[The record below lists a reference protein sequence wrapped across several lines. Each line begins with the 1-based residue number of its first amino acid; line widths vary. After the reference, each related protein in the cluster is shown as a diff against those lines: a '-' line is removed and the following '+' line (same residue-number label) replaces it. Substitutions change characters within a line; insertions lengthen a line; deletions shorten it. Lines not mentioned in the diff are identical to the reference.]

1 MNEWKEEE
9 LRIIETYHKKGCT
22 YHTIKK
28 YLEEVGYYRSYE
40 SIKKAASK
48 FGLSK
53 RRNPQAPMSVSLPA
67 ESTDTSSGSS
77 DSWTYIRDVQVEPSN
92 KPEEKPYNQPS
103 NKKHRVLVIGDVH
116 APFQHRYYLDFL
128 IETYNQWKC
137 DTVVCIGDEV
147 DFHALSKYPQ
157 DPNGYGAGDELINA
171 ITALRPYYEAFP
183 NVKVV
188 TSNHT
193 ARPLKKAFEAGIPT
207 QFLKDYKTFLD
218 APNGWS
224 WSRQLEIDGVL
235 YHHGEGYSGALG
247 AYKAAMNAMRSTV
260 IGHIHS
266 HAGVTYIQTEFDR
279 LFALNVGCGVD
290 IEAYAFAYGKNCAF
304 KPTLAC
310 GVVIDG
316 KEAYCIPM
324 SGF

>member
-1 MNEWKEEE
+1 MNEWTEEE
-9 LRIIETYHKKGCT
+9 LSIIETYRKQNYT
-22 YHTIKK
+22 YYQIQGLLK
-28 YLEEVGYYRSYE
+28 ERGYIRTYD
-40 SIKKAASK
+40 SIKKVASLR
-48 FGLSK
+48 FGRKVNSGYSEAPAK
-53 RRNPQAPMSVSLPA
+53 VETKATQA
-67 ESTDTSSGSS
+67 TGSFKS
-77 DSWTYIRDVQVEPSN
+77 
-92 KPEEKPYNQPS
+92 
-103 NKKHRVLVIGDVH
+103 HRVLVIGDIH
-116 APFQHRYYLDFL
+116 APFNHRYYLDFL
-128 IETYNQWKC
+128 LDTYRAWQC

-183 NVKVV
+183 DVQVV

-218 APNGWS
+218 APKGWS
-224 WSRQLEIDGVL
+224 WSNVIEIDNVN
-235 YHHGEGYSGALG
+235 YIHGEGYSGALG
-247 AYKAAMNAMRSTV
+247 HHKAAMNSMRSTV

-266 HAGVTYIQTEFDR
+266 HGGVTYIQTEFQR
-279 LFALNVGCGVD
+279 IFGLNVGCGVD

-304 KPTLAC
+304 KPTLGC
-310 GVVIDG
+310 GVVLNG
-316 KEAYCIPM
+316 KEAYFIPM

>member
-1 MNEWKEEE
+1 MNEWTQEE
-9 LRIIETYHKKGCT
+9 LNIIETYRQKNYTYYQIQEILKKAGFIRT
-22 YHTIKK
+22 YD
-28 YLEEVGYYRSYE
+28 
-40 SIKKAASK
+40 SIKKVASK
-48 FGLSK
+48 RLGRK
-53 RRNPQAPMSVSLPA
+53 DNIRYTGTPEPIYIDPLP
-67 ESTDTSSGSS
+67 
-77 DSWTYIRDVQVEPSN
+77 
-92 KPEEKPYNQPS
+92 KEKVKDNLYR
-103 NKKHRVLVIGDVH
+103 HRVLVIGDIH
-116 APFQHRYYLDFL
+116 APFNHRYYLDFL
-128 IETYNQWKC
+128 NDTYNTWKC

-183 NVKVV
+183 VVKVV

-207 QFLKDYKTFLD
+207 QFLKDYKQFLD
-218 APNGWS
+218 APDGWS

-310 GVVIDG
+310 GVVLDG

>member
-1 MNEWKEEE
+1 MNEWTEEE
-9 LRIIETYHKKGCT
+9 LRIIETYRNQNYT
-22 YHTIKK
+22 YYQIQGF
-28 YLEEVGYYRSYE
+28 LEEVGFKRSYD
-40 SIKKAASK
+40 SIKKAASLRLGRK
-48 FGLSK
+48 DHS
-53 RRNPQAPMSVSLPA
+53 RNSNQAPQM
-67 ESTDTSSGSS
+67 ESQIQQSKEAVKS
-77 DSWTYIRDVQVEPSN
+77 
-92 KPEEKPYNQPS
+92 
-103 NKKHRVLVIGDVH
+103 HRVLVIGDIH
-116 APFQHRYYLDFL
+116 APFNHRYYLDFL
-128 IETYNQWKC
+128 KETYNKWDC

-171 ITALRPYYEAFP
+171 ITALRPFYEAFP
-183 NVKVV
+183 DVQVV

-207 QFLKDYKTFLD
+207 QFLKDYKSFLD
-218 APNGWS
+218 APKGWS

-266 HAGVTYIQTEFDR
+266 HGGCTYIQTEFDR

-304 KPTLAC
+304 KPTLGC
-310 GVVIDG
+310 GVVLDG
-316 KEAYCIPM
+316 KEAYFIPM

>member
-1 MNEWKEEE
+1 MNEWTEEE
-9 LRIIETYHKKGCT
+9 LNIIETWRSKNYT
-22 YHTIKK
+22 YYQIQEILKN
-28 YLEEVGYYRSYE
+28 EGFVRSYD
-40 SIKKAASK
+40 SIKKVA
-48 FGLSK
+48 
-53 RRNPQAPMSVSLPA
+53 
-67 ESTDTSSGSS
+67 
-77 DSWTYIRDVQVEPSN
+77 SN
-92 KPEEKPYNQPS
+92 KLGRKDAVRNLRTPSQICNDELPSEKVVGKAVEKVKYS
-103 NKKHRVLVIGDVH
+103 KSHRVLVIGDIH

-128 IETYNQWKC
+128 KETYASWSC

-171 ITALRPYYEAFP
+171 ITALRPYYEYFP
-183 NVKVV
+183 EVQVV

-207 QFLKDYKTFLD
+207 QFLKDYKSFLD
-218 APNGWS
+218 APTGWTWQRS
-224 WSRQLEIDGVL
+224 VEIDGVL

-266 HAGVTYIQTEFDR
+266 HGGCTYVQTEFSR
-279 LFALNVGCGVD
+279 IFALNVGCGVD

-304 KPTLAC
+304 KPTLGC
-310 GVVIDG
+310 GVVLEG
-316 KEAYCIPM
+316 KEAYFIPM
-324 SGF
+324 QGF

>member
-1 MNEWKEEE
+1 MNEWTTEE
-9 LRIIETYHKKGCT
+9 LNIIEDHRKRGCN
-22 YHTIKK
+22 YYQIQEI
-28 YLEEVGYYRSYE
+28 LEEAGYVRSYN
-40 SIKKAASK
+40 SIKKIASLR
-48 FGLSK
+48 FGRKDGPRYS
-53 RRNPQAPMSVSLPA
+53 
-67 ESTDTSSGSS
+67 ESFT
-77 DSWTYIRDVQVEPSN
+77 QVEPEIQQS
-92 KPEEKPYNQPS
+92 KQTLKT
-103 NKKHRVLVIGDVH
+103 HRVLVIGDIH
-116 APFQHRYYLDFL
+116 APFNHRYYLDFL
-128 IETYNQWKC
+128 TETYNKWEC

-183 NVKVV
+183 DVQVV

-218 APNGWS
+218 APKGWS
-224 WSRQLEIDGVL
+224 WSRSLEIDGVL
-235 YHHGEGYSGALG
+235 YHHGEGYSSALG

-266 HAGVTYIQTEFDR
+266 HGGVTYIQTEFDR
-279 LFALNVGCGVD
+279 IFALNVGCGVD

-304 KPTLAC
+304 KPTLGC
-310 GVVIDG
+310 GVVLDG
-316 KEAYCIPM
+316 KEAYFIPM

>member
-1 MNEWKEEE
+1 MREWTNEE
-9 LRIIETYHKKGCT
+9 LSIIEDYRQKNYTYYQIQEILKENGFIRT
-22 YHTIKK
+22 YD
-28 YLEEVGYYRSYE
+28 
-40 SIKKAASK
+40 SIKKAASLK
-48 FGLSK
+48 LGRK
-53 RRNPQAPMSVSLPA
+53 
-67 ESTDTSSGSS
+67 DTPKYSNS
-77 DSWTYIRDVQVEPSN
+77 DSQS
-92 KPEEKPYNQPS
+92 QPKIQQS
-103 NKKHRVLVIGDVH
+103 KEDSGNHRVLVIGDIH

-128 IETYNQWKC
+128 IETYKQWNC

-183 NVKVV
+183 VVNVV

-207 QFLKDYKTFLD
+207 QFLKDYKQFLD
-218 APNGWS
+218 APDGWS

-235 YHHGEGYSGALG
+235 YHHGEGYSGAMG

-310 GVVIDG
+310 GVVLDG